1 VAGVK
6 ALLVA
11 YDPRDFPELAEWA
24 AEAGVDPV
32 YLAVHE
38 AASKAGDYASKLGA
52 RVYVAETSSPE
63 AIAWAVEEV
72 LRREGARLVAGEAY
86 RNLRDALSRV
96 AASLEAP
103 MATDAAKAEL
113 AGDRV
118 VVEKGFL
125 SERAV
130 ARIEM
135 PLPAI
140 ILFLT
145 RFRRPK
151 GEPSLGGGELVRL
164 QPPEARE
171 KRLEVREKP
180 RGGVNLEEAEIIVG
194 VGRGFKSK
202 EDLRLAFELAE
213 LLGGQVGCTRP
224 IAADLKWLSEDHWI
238 GISGKRVSPKLYI
251 AIGISGSP
259 QHMSGVQGAKVIV
272 AINKD
277 KSAPIF
283 KQADYGVVADLYEFV
298 PILIRK
304 LRERMG
310 KK

>member
-1 VAGVK
+1 MAGVK

-24 AEAGVDPV
+24 SEASVEPV

-38 AASKAGDYASKLGA
+38 AAGKAGDYAGRLGA
-52 RVYVAETSSPE
+52 RVYVAETSSPG

-72 LRREGARLVAGEAY
+72 VKREGAQLVVGEAY

-96 AASLEAP
+96 AAALEAP
-103 MATDAAKAEL
+103 MATDATKAEV
-113 AGDRV
+113 GDGRV
-118 VVEKGFL
+118 VVERGFL

-135 PLPAI
+135 SLPALV
-140 ILFLT
+140 LFLT
-145 RFRRPK
+145 RFRRPS
-151 GEPSLGGGELVRL
+151 GEPSLGQGELLRL
-164 QPPEARE
+164 EPPEPRE
-171 KRLEVREKP
+171 RRLEVREKP

-202 EDLRLAFELAE
+202 EDLKLAFELAE

-277 KSAPIF
+277 KAAPIF
-283 KQADYGVVADLYEFV
+283 KQADYGVVADLYQFV

-304 LRERMG
+304 LKERMG
-310 KK
+310 KA